1 MITLTYCVFLF
12 PILLFSLP
20 PLGTRILF
28 SPQDLGLAYNQEEKR
43 EKKRKSHSLI
53 FVSSSIRLTSR
64 LGMSEGMS
72 KLSESLT
79 YLKCLPNILFE
90 KFLNYIICIRAPAF
104 NYRLGCILAMLSDPR
119 TVGVRGLGAQCVEL
133 KLRWRFC
140 VHTSTRPESYF

>member
-12 PILLFSLP
+12 LILLFSLP

-28 SPQDLGLAYNQEEKR
+28 SPQDLGLAYNQEKK

-53 FVSSSIRLTSR
+53 FVSSSIRLTSC

-79 YLKCLPNILFE
+79 YLKCLPNIVFE
-90 KFLNYIICIRAPAF
+90 KFLN
-104 NYRLGCILAMLSDPR
+104 
-119 TVGVRGLGAQCVEL
+119 
-133 KLRWRFC
+133 
-140 VHTSTRPESYF
+140 

>member
-1 MITLTYCVFLF
+1 MINLTYCVFLF

-28 SPQDLGLAYNQEEKR
+28 SPQDLGLAYNQEEKKR
-43 EKKRKSHSLI
+43 KKRKSHSLI

-79 YLKCLPNILFE
+79 YLKCLPNIVFE
-90 KFLNYIICIRAPAF
+90 KFLNYIICIRAPAY
-104 NYRLGCILAMLSDPR
+104 NYRLGCN
-119 TVGVRGLGAQCVEL
+119 
-133 KLRWRFC
+133 
-140 VHTSTRPESYF
+140 VHSCLTS

>member
-1 MITLTYCVFLF
+1 MINLTYCVFLF

-28 SPQDLGLAYNQEEKR
+28 SPQDLGLAYNQEEKKR
-43 EKKRKSHSLI
+43 KKRKSHSLI

-79 YLKCLPNILFE
+79 YLKCLP
-90 KFLNYIICIRAPAF
+90 K
-104 NYRLGCILAMLSDPR
+104 
-119 TVGVRGLGAQCVEL
+119 
-133 KLRWRFC
+133 
-140 VHTSTRPESYF
+140 YFI